1 MNNKKRLAVIIFFL
15 GFVLFFTGVSYSLY
29 NNSSLGNDNKMVL
42 GDIYMHYNGSQSLN
56 LTNILPSDTY
66 NKDDYFS
73 FTIDGKNTSNK
84 DIYYE
89 ILINHGEELAGKIRI
104 LDKFLKFTLV
114 QVKGNDEIILIN
126 NRSCNEL
133 NNAAI
138 YIDTIN
144 KNSEIS
150 NTYKL
155 YMWISD
161 SILISNVSGDYTI
174 EEWENIYAS
183 IKVDV
188 VGDFSYK
195 NLETEESCFKTI
207 TVSNEAIIT
216 DYDST
221 CGSKVVI
228 PSKVNG
234 VLVSTIGTRA
244 FQAKNLTSV
253 KIPDTITNI
262 EPGAFQ
268 DNKIENVILNNNTYI
283 GYNAFDSTVSSNKDL
298 VKEETKESC
307 FEASLLK
314 DGTVAITG
322 YDEMCG
328 LDVVIPSTIGGY
340 QVSTIKGNE
349 DLEIVRKLNTRE
361 NSTFNDLNFYNDKEI
376 KVRKVIP
383 EPTGVKGAFVDSK
396 VKRIVLPDTLK
407 IVKSNAFWNSSIT
420 SIDFGNSLETIEK
433 DAFYGVIIPNLVIPD
448 SVSVIADYAFSQG
461 NLINVQV
468 GSGLITLTNLTFAT
482 GFSSNFNT
490 LSISF
495 ENIKYINKLAFTKER
510 YANLKSITINKK
522 CSDIKNIEASS
533 IDTTKYYPWFETDS
547 SNIILYGMNKEV
559 CDSG

>member
-15 GFVLFFTGVSYSLY
+15 GLVFLFTGVSYSLY

-56 LTNILPSDTY
+56 LTNVLPSDTY

-89 ILINHGEELAGKIRI
+89 ILINHGEELAGKTRI

-114 QVKGNDEIILIN
+114 QVNGNNEIVLIN

-144 KNSEIS
+144 KDSEVS

-161 SILISNVSGDYTI
+161 SLLISNESGDYTM
-174 EEWENIYAS
+174 EEWKNIYAS

-188 VGDFSYK
+188 VGDFTEKS
-195 NLETEESCFKTI
+195 LETAESCFKTI
-207 TVSNEAIIT
+207 TISNEAIIT

-228 PSKVNG
+228 PSKING
-234 VLVSTIGTRA
+234 VVVSTIGTRA
-244 FQAKNLTSV
+244 FQDKNLTSV
-253 KIPDTITNI
+253 KIPDTITI
-262 EPGAFQ
+262 IDPGAFQ
-268 DNKIENVILNNNTYI
+268 NNKIENVILNNNTYI

-322 YDEMCG
+322 YDETCG

-340 QVSTIKGNE
+340 PVSTIKGSE
-349 DLEIVRKLNTRE
+349 DLEIVRELNTKE
-361 NSTFNDLNFYNDKEI
+361 NSTFNDLNFYDDKEV

-383 EPTGVKGAFVDSK
+383 EPSNVEGSFVNSN

-407 IVKSNAFWNSSIT
+407 IVKSNAFWNSYIT
-420 SIDFGNSLETIEK
+420 SIDLGNSLETIESN
-433 DAFYGVIIPNLVIPD
+433 AFYGVKITNLVISN
-448 SVSVIADYAFSQG
+448 SVSVIGDYAFSQG
-461 NLINVQV
+461 SLKNIKV
-468 GSGLITLTNLTFAT
+468 GNGLITLTNLTFAT
-482 GFSSNFNT
+482 GLSTNPET

-495 ENIKYINKLAFTKER
+495 EDIKYINKLAFTKER
-510 YANLKSITINKK
+510 YVNLKSITINKK

-547 SNIILYGMNKEV
+547 SNILLYGMNSEV
-559 CDSG
+559 CDF

>member
-1 MNNKKRLAVIIFFL
+1 MNNKKRLAVIVFFL
-15 GFVLFFTGVSYSLY
+15 GFVFLFTGVSYSLY

-56 LTNILPSDTY
+56 LTNVLPSDTY

-89 ILINHGEELAGKIRI
+89 ILINHGEELAGKTRI

-114 QVKGNDEIILIN
+114 QVNGSDEIVLIN

-144 KNSEIS
+144 KDSEVS

-155 YMWISD
+155 YMWIDD
-161 SILISNVSGDYTI
+161 SLLISNESGDYTM

-188 VGDFSYK
+188 VGDFTEKS
-195 NLETEESCFKTI
+195 LETAESCFKTI

-228 PSKVNG
+228 PSKING

-244 FQAKNLTSV
+244 FQDKDLTSV
-253 KIPDTITNI
+253 KIPDTITTI

-268 DNKIENVILNNNTYI
+268 NNKIENVILNNNTYI

-322 YDEMCG
+322 YDETCG

-349 DLEIVRKLNTRE
+349 DLEIVRELNTKG
-361 NSTFNDLNFYNDKEI
+361 NSTFNDLNFYDDKEI

-383 EPTGVKGAFVDSK
+383 EPSNVEGAFVNSN

-407 IVKSNAFWNSSIT
+407 VIKEKAFWYASLDN
-420 SIDFGNSLETIEK
+420 IDLGNSLETIET
-433 DAFYGVIIPNLVIPD
+433 DAFYGVSFKNLVIPD
-448 SVSVIADYAFSQG
+448 SVSVIGDYAFSQG
-461 NLINVQV
+461 SLKNIKV
-468 GSGLITLTNLTFAT
+468 GNGLITLTNLTFAT
-482 GFSSNFNT
+482 GLSTNSET

-495 ENIKYINKLAFTKER
+495 EDIKYINKLAFTKER
-510 YANLKSITINKK
+510 YVNLKSITINKK

-547 SNIILYGMNKEV
+547 SNIFLYGMNSEV
-559 CDSG
+559 CDF

>member
-1 MNNKKRLAVIIFFL
+1 
-15 GFVLFFTGVSYSLY
+15 
-29 NNSSLGNDNKMVL
+29 MVL
-42 GDIYMHYNGSQSLN
+42 GDIYMYYNGSQSLN
-56 LTNILPSDTY
+56 LTNVLPSDTY

-89 ILINHGEELAGKIRI
+89 ILINHGEELAGKTRI

-114 QVKGNDEIILIN
+114 QVNGSDEIVLIN
-126 NRSCNEL
+126 NRGCNEL

-144 KNSEIS
+144 KGSEVS

-161 SILISNVSGDYTI
+161 SLLISNESGDYTM
-174 EEWENIYAS
+174 EEWGNIYAS

-188 VGDFSYK
+188 VGDFTEKS
-195 NLETEESCFKTI
+195 LETAESCFKTI

-228 PSKVNG
+228 PSKING

-244 FQAKNLTSV
+244 FQDKDLTSV
-253 KIPDTITNI
+253 KIPDTITTI

-268 DNKIENVILNNNTYI
+268 NNKIENIILNSNTYI

-349 DLEIVRKLNTRE
+349 DLEIVRELNTKG
-361 NSTFNDLNFYNDKEI
+361 NSTFNDLNFYDDKEV

-383 EPTGVKGAFVDSK
+383 EPSNVEGAFVNSN

-407 IVKSNAFWNSSIT
+407 IVKSNAFWNSYIT
-420 SIDFGNSLETIEK
+420 SIDLGNSLETIESN
-433 DAFYGVIIPNLVIPD
+433 AFYGVKITNLVISN
-448 SVSVIADYAFSQG
+448 SVSVIGDYAFSQG
-461 NLINVQV
+461 SLKNIKV
-468 GSGLITLTNLTFAT
+468 GNGLITLTNLTFAT
-482 GFSSNFNT
+482 GLSTNSET

-495 ENIKYINKLAFTKER
+495 EDIKYINKLAFTKER
-510 YANLKSITINKK
+510 YVNLKSITINKK

-547 SNIILYGMNKEV
+547 SNIPLYGMNSEV
-559 CDSG
+559 CDF